1 MLKKVLLKSCFIPEV
16 SSLGYQV
23 PQAGRAIFQEHRTQQ
38 GWGSTVI
45 HGSKIFFLLKLNQ
58 TYKKSNSKLNLL
70 KKI

>member
-45 HGSKIFFLLKLNQ
+45 HGSKIFFF
-58 TYKKSNSKLNLL
+58 SN
-70 KKI
+70 

>member
-1 MLKKVLLKSCFIPEV
+1 MLKSCFIPEV

-23 PQAGRAIFQEHRTQQ
+23 PQAGRVIFQEHRTQQ

-45 HGSKIFFLLKLNQ
+45 HGSKVFSLLKFNQ
-58 TYKKSNSKLNLL
+58 TSKKLKSKLNLL